1 MNDRT
6 HPSEDAPL
14 SPDAT
19 RTLAL
24 FGAGLRLR
32 DAPPAVLQQ
41 LKRCVLDA
49 LGCCVFGANLPWTKI
64 VAAMIEE
71 QGGRPEASIFGTSIR
86 TSASFAA
93 LANCTAGHAFE
104 LDDIHRAAIFHPNS
118 VTVPVALNLAERQG
132 GVTGRALLTAI
143 LAGYEVGTRIGR
155 AAGQALFFRGFHPQG
170 TSGTFA
176 AAATAARS
184 LGLTPVQTQNALGI
198 AGSQA
203 AGLMAAQEGAD
214 VKRFHSG
221 RAAQS
226 GVYAAL
232 LAQRGFTGIGDI
244 VEAPYGG
251 FLSSYAG
258 APDASRLVAD
268 LGASWEVLTV
278 GFKMHAAVTS
288 IHTALDGLRSIMD
301 ENRLTAS
308 DIDRID
314 VAVSSLTHKHCA
326 WPYNAKSVTSAQM
339 NLYFGLAVM
348 ALDGQA
354 FVDQY
359 RAARLSDP
367 KVLALVNRIE
377 AHIDPA
383 IDARGAEHRH
393 ACTITVTTHDGR
405 SVAKEVLRRHG
416 GPESPVSAAGIER
429 KFRALVKRRLPN
441 ETADKIIDL
450 VNDLEH
456 LDDTNRLVALLRI
469 SAKKHDTARRRSRP
483 NRASS
488 RRVSSL
494 R

>member
-1 MNDRT
+1 MRNAANNQRT
-6 HPSEDAPL
+6 GAAADAPL
-14 SPDAT
+14 VADAT
-19 RTLAL
+19 RTLAT
-24 FGAGLRLR
+24 FAAGLRLR

-64 VAAMIEE
+64 VSAMIEE
-71 QGGRPEASIFGTSIR
+71 QGGRPEASIFGTAIK
-86 TSASFAA
+86 TSVSFAA
-93 LANCTAGHAFE
+93 LANSTAGHAFE

-118 VTVPVALNLAERQG
+118 LTVPVALNLAERQG
-132 GVTGRALLTAI
+132 GVSGRALLTAI

-155 AAGQALFFRGFHPQG
+155 AGGQPLFFRGFHPQG

-232 LAQRGFTGIGDI
+232 LAQRGFTGIGNI

-251 FLSSYAG
+251 FLSSLAG
-258 APDASRLVAD
+258 APDVSGLVAD
-268 LGASWEVLTV
+268 LGSRWEVLAV

-288 IHTALDGLRSIMD
+288 IHTALDGLRSLMD
-301 ENRLTAS
+301 ENRLTAAA
-308 DIDRID
+308 IDRID
-314 VAVSSLTHKHCA
+314 VGVSSLTYKHCA
-326 WPYNAKSVTSAQM
+326 WPYNSKSVTSAQM
-339 NLYFGLAVM
+339 NLYYGLAVM
-348 ALDGQA
+348 ALDGHA

-359 RAARLSDP
+359 RAARLRDP
-367 KVLALVNRIE
+367 KVLALVNRIT

-393 ACTITVTTHDGR
+393 ACIVTVTAHDGR
-405 SVAKEVLRRHG
+405 SVAKEIQWRHG
-416 GPESPVSAAGIER
+416 SPESPVSAADIER
-429 KFRALVKRRLPN
+429 KFRALVNRRLPS
-441 ETADKIIDL
+441 ETADRIIEL
-450 VNDLEH
+450 VDDLEQ
-456 LDDTNRLVALLRI
+456 LDDTNRLVVLLR
-469 SAKKHDTARRRSRP
+469 TPARKNKARQRLKPS
-483 NRASS
+483 RAS
-488 RRVSSL
+488 
-494 R
+494 